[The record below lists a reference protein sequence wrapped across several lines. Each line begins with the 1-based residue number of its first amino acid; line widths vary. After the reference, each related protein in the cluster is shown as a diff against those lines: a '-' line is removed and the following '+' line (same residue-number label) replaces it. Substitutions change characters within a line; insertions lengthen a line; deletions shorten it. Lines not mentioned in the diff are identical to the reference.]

1 MPDAEGYKDDED
13 TVLVLRRSLSGS
25 DGGGN
30 DPSTVP
36 AEEVK
41 RGEKGALG
49 AAESYLKT
57 GWADHPSIS

>member
-1 MPDAEGYKDDED
+1 MMKIQFLSSED
-13 TVLVLRRSLSGS
+13 HCLEVMVGA
-25 DGGGN
+25 N

>member
-1 MPDAEGYKDDED
+1 MPCGQVQTKRPSE
-13 TVLVLRRSLSGS
+13 RPC
-25 DGGGN
+25 GG
-30 DPSTVP
+30 VAQK